1 MVVAVSVGRGEWVH
15 VPLYSER
22 KSAQFSEDAALSGL
36 VGTDVL

>member
-22 KSAQFSEDAALSGL
+22 KGAQFSTQRMLL
-36 VGTDVL
+36 